1 MHDAIQYSPVF
12 ARRDS
17 ERKMNLD
24 ELPGQELTIYGLGML
39 SIYLVGR
46 RMLGLAKED
55 EEDKHAMKDEL
66 KALHGRV
73 SESETGWK
81 VCEAERASMQQDIDD
96 LRKRVEGK
104 HNE

>member
-1 MHDAIQYSPVF
+1 
-12 ARRDS
+12 
-17 ERKMNLD
+17 MNLD

-55 EEDKHAMKDEL
+55 EEDKLAMKGEL
-66 KALHGRV
+66 KELRKRT
-73 SESETGWK
+73 SESEAAWR
-81 VCEAERASMQQDIDD
+81 VCEAERKDMQQDIDD